1 MPFISVTRLR
11 VGSWRY
17 LPQFVWYVLKT
28 ARQAERASGFFG
40 GRLLR
45 EVRNTFWTVS
55 AWEGEMAM
63 RAYRNAGAH
72 REVMPKLLDWC
83 DEASVVHWSQVD
95 LEIPDWQEAHRRMV
109 EAGRASKVKHP
120 SPAQEAN
127 QFPAP
132 QSSRIEQIL
141 KPKHR

>member
-11 VGSWRY
+11 VGSWRH

-45 EVRNTFWTVS
+45 EVRNTFWTVT
-55 AWEGEMAM
+55 AWEDEMAM

-72 REVMPKLLDWC
+72 SEVMPKLLDWC
-83 DEASVVHWSQVD
+83 DEASVVHWSQAD
-95 LEIPDWQEAHRRMV
+95 LEIPDWQEAHRR
-109 EAGRASKVKHP
+109 GTSGQRRNTHPHRKSSLRAER
-120 SPAQEAN
+120 A
-127 QFPAP
+127 
-132 QSSRIEQIL
+132 
-141 KPKHR
+141 